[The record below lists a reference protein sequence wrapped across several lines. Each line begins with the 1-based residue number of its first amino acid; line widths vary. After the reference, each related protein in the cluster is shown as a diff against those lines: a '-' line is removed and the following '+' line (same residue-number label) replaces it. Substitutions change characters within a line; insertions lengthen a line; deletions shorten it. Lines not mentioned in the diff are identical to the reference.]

1 MIASSQATGMKS
13 NYRSNYPPKKRAHV
27 HKQLTNLS
35 NTGTL
40 GNQTENSSSSTIN
53 QGTTENITE
62 TTFYSRLFPQPQIE
76 ILTTPEQSDIF
87 LQQQQQQQQ
96 QQAKDK
102 KSFLRL
108 FSFHI
113 TTSFRDLL
121 KRFKKNEGLFI
132 IYINF
137 LIA

>member
-13 NYRSNYPPKKRAHV
+13 
-27 HKQLTNLS
+27 
-35 NTGTL
+35 GTL

-87 LQQQQQQQQ
+87 LQQQQQQQ
-96 QQAKDK
+96 AKDK

-108 FSFHI
+108 FSFHVA
-113 TTSFRDLL
+113 TSFRDLL
-121 KRFKKNEGLFI
+121 KRFKKNEGLYIILKNFI
-132 IYINF
+132 
-137 LIA
+137 LA